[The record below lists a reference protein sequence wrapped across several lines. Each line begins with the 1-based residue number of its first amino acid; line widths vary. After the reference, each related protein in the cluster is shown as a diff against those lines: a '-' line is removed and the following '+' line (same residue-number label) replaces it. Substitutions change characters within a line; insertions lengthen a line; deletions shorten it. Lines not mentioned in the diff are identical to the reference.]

1 MTTPARHSDAFD
13 PPEPDSPT
21 RADLDDM
28 AREHAEAVER
38 NRVAAWREYVRDEP
52 EGAAAD
58 PWAECSAVY
67 GHNPDAC
74 NRFIGHKGAHSN
86 RYGTTWEAK

>member
-1 MTTPARHSDAFD
+1 MTTPARHSDAYD
-13 PPEPDSPT
+13 PEPDVPN

-52 EGAAAD
+52 EGAAAA
-58 PWAECSAVY
+58 AENAWPQHA
-67 GHNPDAC
+67 G
-74 NRFIGHKGAHSN
+74 GA
-86 RYGTTWEAK
+86 A

>member
-1 MTTPARHSDAFD
+1 MTTPARHSDAYD
-13 PPEPDSPT
+13 PTPADVPN

-58 PWAECSAVY
+58 PWPQVAGGAE
-67 GHNPDAC
+67 
-74 NRFIGHKGAHSN
+74 
-86 RYGTTWEAK
+86 

>member
-13 PPEPDSPT
+13 PPE
-21 RADLDDM
+21 RDLPRPGDLIDDQ
-28 AREHAEAVER
+28 AAKER

-58 PWAECSAVY
+58 PWAGNGVGS
-67 GHNPDAC
+67 
-74 NRFIGHKGAHSN
+74 
-86 RYGTTWEAK
+86 